1 MCGRV
6 QESAQGSAVGA
17 VLWLGVETGFETGG
31 PRLDV
36 DLGVRKA
43 ANSKRE
49 DIFLLSGKLLTNLP
63 PPT

>member
-1 MCGRV
+1 MCGKV

-17 VLWLGVETGFETGG
+17 VLWLGVETGG